1 MQGLPMPA
9 LTRVEVDKK
18 MAVRAKANFM
28 IVLEIGVM
36 RMWGAKG
43 ECFTVGL
50 RDKFWAGRY
59 FILPK
64 QQGWESGAFGL
75 T

>member
-28 IVLEIGVM
+28 MVLEI
-36 RMWGAKG
+36 WGD
-43 ECFTVGL
+43 ENVG
-50 RDKFWAGRY
+50 AEG
-59 FILPK
+59 
-64 QQGWESGAFGL
+64 
-75 T
+75 